1 MLPAYWSL
9 TMLWNKSI
17 SLPIV
22 FIRIHSSLYKK
33 LIKSTS
39 EEEIMLTFL
48 LNPNYQSTFKSKST
62 IITKT
67 LPPKG
72 ILYLKIR

>member
-39 EEEIMLTFL
+39 EEEIMS
-48 LNPNYQSTFKSKST
+48 NIPIKSK
-62 IITKT
+62 
-67 LPPKG
+67 LPK
-72 ILYLKIR
+72 

>member
-22 FIRIHSSLYKK
+22 FIRIHSYLYTE
-33 LIKSTS
+33 LIKSKS
-39 EEEIMLTFL
+39 KEEIMSKILI
-48 LNPNYQSTFKSKST
+48 KSK
-62 IITKT
+62 
-67 LPPKG
+67 LPK
-72 ILYLKIR
+72 